1 MCRNRAERVG
11 HGVVVPDGLRQQHG
25 SRSGESIADP
35 VLVLAL
41 HEGKMLFPD
50 TAAAIEA
57 TPDWAKPLVEAVLS
71 KRG

>member
-1 MCRNRAERVG
+1 MEVE
-11 HGVVVPDGLRQQHG
+11 
-25 SRSGESIADP
+25 SGESIADP

-71 KRG
+71 ERG